1 MSNTSALGGG
11 PTLWTDFGNRDIPTY
26 GSMTPSFVQQHCFEA
41 NALWSR
47 ILGQSY
53 ISWNRYERPSD
64 EWDDNRNSSRISPG
78 DSREQGSSRFSPTIT
93 YSISDQLMMSCAGE
107 DKRRGRVKTGPS
119 STRRTRNRGGRQR
132 FTNDGRHSRNSDEAG
147 QEAGHDPER
156 T

>member
-1 MSNTSALGGG
+1 MSNTSTLGGG

-26 GSMTPSFVQQHCFEA
+26 GSMTPSFVQQHCSEA

-47 ILGQSY
+47 ILGQSD

-64 EWDDNRNSSRISPG
+64 DWDDNRNSSRISLG
-78 DSREQGSSRFSPTIT
+78 DSREQGSSRFSSTIT
-93 YSISDQLMMSCAGE
+93 YSISDKLMMSCAGE
-107 DKRRGRVKTGPS
+107 DERRGRTGTGPS
-119 STRRTRNRGGRQR
+119 STRRTRNEGNRWRR
-132 FTNDGRHSRNSDEAG
+132 TSVRRHSRKSVEAA

>member
-11 PTLWTDFGNRDIPTY
+11 PTLWTDFGNSSIPTY
-26 GSMTPSFVQQHCFEA
+26 GSMTPSFVQQHGSEA

-47 ILGQSY
+47 ILGQSD
-53 ISWNRYERPSD
+53 ISWNRCERPSD
-64 EWDDNRNSSRISPG
+64 DSGDNRNFSRISLR
-78 DSREQGSSRFSPTIT
+78 DSSEPSRFSSTMS
-93 YSISDQLMMSCAGE
+93 YSISDELTMSCAGE
-107 DKRRGRVKTGPS
+107 DKRRGRVKSGPS

-132 FTNDGRHSRNSDEAG
+132 FTNDGRHSQNRDEAG